1 MTSKSLLRT
10 ILAWFVAAIFI
21 FPIYFWVTVS
31 IKKDKDI
38 FAIPPKLISFEPSF
52 KAYEVVLGISSFLY
66 VQEMGNVRPG
76 GGEFYMMP
84 RIVDSIVIA
93 LGSTGIAMMIS
104 LLAAYSLSI
113 NFSNLVV
120 FDFCLTIT
128 FTILFSNSRASNN

>member
-52 KAYEVVLGISSFLY
+52 KAYEEVLGISSFLY
-66 VQEMGNVRPG
+66 VVNIKVFFNQM
-76 GGEFYMMP
+76 
-84 RIVDSIVIA
+84 
-93 LGSTGIAMMIS
+93 
-104 LLAAYSLSI
+104 LLSE
-113 NFSNLVV
+113 VWGK
-120 FDFCLTIT
+120 T
-128 FTILFSNSRASNN
+128 R